1 MYGICHLAKHA
12 GAYLFRGPGGSVTG
26 IVIFPK
32 VLGDN
37 GCNRLR
43 VQISHFR
50 NFGKLRMVPAID
62 KEESD
67 EIV

>member
-1 MYGICHLAKHA
+1 M
-12 GAYLFRGPGGSVTG
+12 TG

-50 NFGKLRMVPAID
+50 NFQKLRMVPAID